1 MNQQLRKH
9 DKTALLAKT
18 NLNTIKVLISRALI
32 DSYIS
37 YEEFVLANNVLSLF
51 RMGLFGAAYGWR
63 EVPLTKI
70 CHACPIVMKIGTVI
84 PYLKRIQNIYKSDD
98 TTLEFCS
105 HQHFIMFEFLKV
117 VFISMVAILMM
128 SVKLATAAL
137 IKIQVFWNKS
147 YGVASFVHD
156 IINKTLSC
164 DLNYF
169 VDVMLSGFL

>member
-51 RMGLFGAAYGWR
+51 RMGLFRAAYGWR

-105 HQHFIMFEFLKV
+105 HQHFVMFEFLKV